1 MLAHVELQGTI
12 CLDWEDIAI
21 NKEEGISYIYL
32 ADIGDNFYLRWFFSS
47 SEVSRSFFVRPS
59 LTIYKFK
66 EPSVSQDWNGHY
78 IMIGSQDI
86 EHIQVKYPD
95 DAHDCE
101 ALAVDPLNGDI
112 LLFTKN
118 HQHNE
123 SRVYTV
129 PHGWDNPRILE
140 YVTTLPLML
149 VTGADI
155 SPSGDTLAL
164 TNYGEGWSWSKSD
177 RLTSWVDFLRTGPS
191 PCTLPLKTEMQREAI
206 AVTERWSF
214 F

>member
-1 MLAHVELQGTI
+1 M
-12 CLDWEDIAI
+12 
-21 NKEEGISYIYL
+21 
-32 ADIGDNFYLRWFFSS
+32 
-47 SEVSRSFFVRPS
+47 
-59 LTIYKFK
+59 
-66 EPSVSQDWNGHY
+66 SQDWNGHY

-164 TNYGEGWSWSKSD
+164 TNYGEVWSWSKPN
-177 RLTSWVDFLRTGPS
+177 RLTI
-191 PCTLPLKTEMQREAI
+191 KY
-206 AVTERWSF
+206 
-214 F
+214 